1 VKYVYADNY
10 EGSPINVMIA
20 QKEWGE
26 QEIPLG
32 MLKLSMTLTQGST
45 EYNKPLR
52 IPSMTSNV
60 NSLLTSRGSLHCG
73 DGQSS
78 GYPKPLKSTQQQHSM
93 NLASRKN
100 VTKSKSENPANQL
113 TVPSSKISCQQ
124 HAHEIL
130 MSI

>member
-1 VKYVYADNY
+1 
-10 EGSPINVMIA
+10 MIA

-32 MLKLSMTLTQGST
+32 MLKVEYDTDTREHT

-73 DGQSS
+73 DGQSC
-78 GYPKPLKSTQQQHSM
+78 GYPKPLKSTQQQHSL
-93 NLASRKN
+93 NLANRHH

-113 TVPSSKISCQQ
+113 PAPSSKISCQQ
-124 HAHEIL
+124 HVHEIL

>member
-20 QKEWGE
+20 QREWGE

-78 GYPKPLKSTQQQHSM
+78 GYPKPQDAAWPGTSSSGITCM
-93 NLASRKN
+93 PLARAYLQSFI
-100 VTKSKSENPANQL
+100 QL
-113 TVPSSKISCQQ
+113 TSGTPDGRGPNVIK
-124 HAHEIL
+124 
-130 MSI
+130 